1 MRLIAETHARPVT
14 LVVDGEE
21 AGDVAVDLT
30 VWLDHH
36 GWQSGKGRLD
46 GSRSQIFQA
55 LDAGRAEVRFE
66 GERFGIVIDDI
77 SPGRPAHFVLAGE
90 LPEALVCRWRPDGT
104 ASPSAIRMSAT
115 SRPSIRSVPHARP

>member
-46 GSRSQIFQA
+46 GSRSQIFRA
-55 LDAGRAEVRFE
+55 LDAGHAEVSFE

-104 ASPSAIRMSAT
+104 AGPSAIRVSPT
-115 SRPSIRSVPHARP
+115 SHPWIRSVPHARP

>member
-1 MRLIAETHARPVT
+1 
-14 LVVDGEE
+14 VD
-21 AGDVAVDLT
+21 
-30 VWLDHH
+30 H
-36 GWQSGKGRLD
+36 
-46 GSRSQIFQA
+46 
-55 LDAGRAEVRFE
+55 AEVRFE

-77 SPGRPAHFVLAGE
+77 SPDQPAHFVLVGD